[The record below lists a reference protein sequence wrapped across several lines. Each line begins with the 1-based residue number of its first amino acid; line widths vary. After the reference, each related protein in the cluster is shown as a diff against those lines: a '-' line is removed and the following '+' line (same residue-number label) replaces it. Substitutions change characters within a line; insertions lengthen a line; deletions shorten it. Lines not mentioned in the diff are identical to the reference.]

1 MVKKSVIIERIL
13 DEISE
18 YGDNQGFSF
27 MDKLREMRTNYTLE
41 QLIGLLHL
49 YIVPAHKE
57 GVLKEYIES
66 ELEKYRMVGKFMDLP
81 EISLTDT
88 QLDYL
93 IYKLVQLIDLTVSSS
108 K

>member
-1 MVKKSVIIERIL
+1 MVKKSQKINQIL
-13 DEISE
+13 DEIDE
-18 YGDNQGFSF
+18 YGDHEGFKF
-27 MDKLREMRTNYTLE
+27 MDKMREMRKSYTLE

-49 YIVPAHKE
+49 YIVPAHNE
-57 GVLKEYIES
+57 GVLKEYILS

-81 EISLTDT
+81 EIDLSDP

-93 IYKLVQLIDLTVSSS
+93 IFKIVEIINLTT